1 MLMGL
6 LGKKI
11 GMSSMYS
18 PDGRRLPVTVLKVGP
33 CVVTQVKTMKDD
45 GYEALQLGFEEK
57 NRKKVNRPIAG
68 HFKKSGEKAF
78 QSLREFFADNCSE
91 FKEGQT
97 LTVDIFSEGER
108 VDISGRS
115 KGRGFAGVVKR
126 WGFHGGNAT
135 HGSNFHRAPGAIG
148 MCAWPAKVRKG
159 LKLPGHYG
167 DSRVTVKG
175 LEIVGIE
182 REKNLLIIKGA
193 VPGSCG
199 NLVEVRKQ
207 KG

>member
-33 CVVTQVKTMKDD
+33 CVVTQIKTMKDD

-78 QSLREFFADNCSE
+78 QSLKEFFADNCSE
-91 FKEGQT
+91 FKEGQM

-126 WGFHGGNAT
+126 WGFHGGRAT
-135 HGSNFHRAPGAIG
+135 HGSHFHRAPGAIG

-182 REKNLLIIKGA
+182 REKNLLIIRGA

>member
-57 NRKKVNRPIAG
+57 NRKRVNRPLAG

-182 REKNLLIIKGA
+182 REKNLLIIRGA

>member
-57 NRKKVNRPIAG
+57 NRKRVNRPLAG
-68 HFKKSGEKAF
+68 HLKKSGEKAF

>member
-18 PDGRRLPVTVLKVGP
+18 TDGRRLPVTVLKVGP

-57 NRKKVNRPIAG
+57 NRKKVNRPLAG
-68 HFKKSGEKAF
+68 HFKKSGDKAF

-91 FKEGQT
+91 FKEGQM

-126 WGFHGGNAT
+126 WGFHGGRAT
-135 HGSNFHRAPGAIG
+135 HGSHFHRAPGAIG

>member
-1 MLMGL
+1 
-6 LGKKI
+6 
-11 GMSSMYS
+11 
-18 PDGRRLPVTVLKVGP
+18 
-33 CVVTQVKTMKDD
+33 
-45 GYEALQLGFEEK
+45 
-57 NRKKVNRPIAG
+57 
-68 HFKKSGEKAF
+68 
-78 QSLREFFADNCSE
+78 
-91 FKEGQT
+91 
-97 LTVDIFSEGER
+97 
-108 VDISGRS
+108 
-115 KGRGFAGVVKR
+115 
-126 WGFHGGNAT
+126 
-135 HGSNFHRAPGAIG
+135 

>member
-57 NRKKVNRPIAG
+57 NRKRVNRPIAG

-108 VDISGRS
+108 VDISGKS

>member
-57 NRKKVNRPIAG
+57 NRKRVNRPLAG

-108 VDISGRS
+108 VDISGKS

>member
-45 GYEALQLGFEEK
+45 GYEALQLGFEGK
-57 NRKKVNRPIAG
+57 NRKRVNRPLAG

>member
-1 MLMGL
+1 
-6 LGKKI
+6 
-11 GMSSMYS
+11 
-18 PDGRRLPVTVLKVGP
+18 
-33 CVVTQVKTMKDD
+33 MKDD

>member
-57 NRKKVNRPIAG
+57 NRKRVNRPLAG

-91 FKEGQT
+91 FKEGQM

>member
-33 CVVTQVKTMKDD
+33 CVVTQIKTMKDD

-91 FKEGQT
+91 FKEGQM

-126 WGFHGGNAT
+126 WGFHGGRAT
-135 HGSNFHRAPGAIG
+135 HGSHFHRAPGAIG

-182 REKNLLIIKGA
+182 REKNLLIIRGA

>member
-57 NRKKVNRPIAG
+57 NRKRVNRPLAG